1 LFFFNFFFFF
11 FFNINLCFQQL
22 QVTQSNANRGLLNT
36 GQASIT
42 CNKIKQ
48 QISNLQNQIAAQ
60 QAIYMKQQQQSVNSN
75 IGGGHV
81 GGGGMTAGDFMRPH
95 DTIGSLQG
103 NFTDMTLN
111 KVIIK

>member
-1 LFFFNFFFFF
+1 LFYVFS
-11 FFNINLCFQQL
+11 QQL

-48 QISNLQNQIAAQ
+48 QITSLQNQIATQ
-60 QAIYMKQQQQSVNSN
+60 QAIYMKQQQQPVNPN
-75 IGGGHV
+75 LGGGHV
-81 GGGGMTAGDFMRPH
+81 GGGGMSAGDFIRH

-111 KVIIK
+111 KVSNRQQA

>member
-1 LFFFNFFFFF
+1 L
-11 FFNINLCFQQL
+11 FQQL

-48 QISNLQNQIAAQ
+48 QITSLQNQIATQ
-60 QAIYMKQQQQSVNSN
+60 QAIYMKQQQQPVNPN
-75 IGGGHV
+75 LGGGHV
-81 GGGGMTAGDFMRPH
+81 GGGGMSAGDFIRQH

-111 KVIIK
+111 KVE